1 MVWPQFGGT
10 AAGVGVPSQIAVAQS
25 PPATGQ
31 PLAPTDLQSAV
42 ACLRGQFLRDF
53 DEVENV
59 VVPWFLV
66 STFEG
71 ERLSLPMIDVKFTEM
86 HCRMVFGDC
95 LAKAG
100 GPIQQMTSQSFFRL
114 WRSAGRIVAIRGHI
128 LEGAWFE

>member
-1 MVWPQFGGT
+1 MRDSIWSGRSLEELPQVSEFHPKSPLLNPRLRR
-10 AAGVGVPSQIAVAQS
+10 VNHWRRQICNRPSLVCADSSSEIL
-25 PPATGQ
+25 TK
-31 PLAPTDLQSAV
+31 
-42 ACLRGQFLRDF
+42 
-53 DEVENV
+53 VENV

-66 STFEG
+66 STYEG

-114 WRSAGRIVAIRGHI
+114 WRSAGRIVAIRRSR
-128 LEGAWFE
+128 

>member
-1 MVWPQFGGT
+1 MVWPQFGGA

-31 PLAPTDLQSAV
+31 PLAPIDLQSAV

-71 ERLSLPMIDVKFTEM
+71 ERLSLPMIDVKVTEM

-114 WRSAGRIVAIRGHI
+114 WRSAGRIVAIRRSR
-128 LEGAWFE
+128 